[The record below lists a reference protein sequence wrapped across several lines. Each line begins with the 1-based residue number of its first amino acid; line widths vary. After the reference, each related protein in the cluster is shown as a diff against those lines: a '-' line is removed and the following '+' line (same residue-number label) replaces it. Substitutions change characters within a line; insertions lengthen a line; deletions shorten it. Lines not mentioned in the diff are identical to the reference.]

1 MSDEI
6 KEILQK
12 IENVANRETA
22 SRNALMEMKD
32 KDYQLL
38 LDYITNLQTIE
49 REYSNLLSENAE
61 LQQENDRLNNIINE
75 LGKNINEEIERTNN
89 FILEDS
95 SLIEINNIR
104 KMLNDDRQCWL
115 YKLKELKE
123 NNNE

>member
-6 KEILQK
+6 KIITLGDIFK
-12 IENVANRETA
+12 NIETEEKAF
-22 SRNALMEMKD
+22 KF
-32 KDYQLL
+32 K
-38 LDYITNLQTIE
+38 DYITNLQTIE

-123 NNNE
+123 NNNEPICNRNKN